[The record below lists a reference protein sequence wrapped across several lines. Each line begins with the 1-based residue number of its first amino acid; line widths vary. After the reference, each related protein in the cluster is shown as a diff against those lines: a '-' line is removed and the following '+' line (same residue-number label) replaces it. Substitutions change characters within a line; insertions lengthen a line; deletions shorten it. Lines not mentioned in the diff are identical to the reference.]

1 MSASRRMSTSIRMRM
16 ENGLYRIVSAPYG
29 YRAEDG
35 DLIVSQAES
44 ENVKKVFDL
53 YLAGM
58 GEYAIVKY
66 MQTHATNGEEWTA
79 KRVSYVLQNERYI
92 GDTLLRKKYTPPVLP
107 LREKI
112 NRGQVEKFLYEDS
125 HEAIIPKENFA
136 AAQKIRRK
144 RKEKY
149 FKRVGERQFFQGRL
163 FCKKCGW
170 GYKKCYK
177 GGELYWKCAK
187 KDQTTERCVAPDIS
201 DREIRIAF
209 VRMFNILKRNG
220 KTVVGD
226 TILQLQALKTKVNG
240 GSAAIGEI
248 DDEMAAL
255 SKQNSAYSELFLK
268 GVIDDVLYFEKT
280 DRLKKRVSELR
291 EQRLKLVNEDEE
303 EKCLES
309 LRALKRLLDKHEY
322 LLEMDESLFQEIV
335 DKIFVEQDG
344 ALVFVLKCELKLRV
358 ERRD

>member
-1 MSASRRMSTSIRMRM
+1 MLKDAVNRKFDRILVKSVTRFARNSLECIEAIRKLTSCGVSVFFENDNLDTGQMNSEMLIYIKSAFAQQEALSASRRMTTSIRMKM

-177 GGELYWKCAK
+177 GG
-187 KDQTTERCVAPDIS
+187 
-201 DREIRIAF
+201 
-209 VRMFNILKRNG
+209 G
-220 KTVVGD
+220 VV
-226 TILQLQALKTKVNG
+226 
-240 GSAAIGEI
+240 
-248 DDEMAAL
+248 
-255 SKQNSAYSELFLK
+255 
-268 GVIDDVLYFEKT
+268 
-280 DRLKKRVSELR
+280 
-291 EQRLKLVNEDEE
+291 
-303 EKCLES
+303 
-309 LRALKRLLDKHEY
+309 
-322 LLEMDESLFQEIV
+322 LEMREKRSDNR
-335 DKIFVEQDG
+335 KM
-344 ALVFVLKCELKLRV
+344 
-358 ERRD
+358 RRARYFGQRNPDCLCTDVQYPETEW